1 MNWLAHLYLSKPND
15 EYRLG
20 NLLPDFARPPEYRHL
35 QPEILAGVACHNL
48 IDSFTDSHPV
58 FRQSINRLSPKYRR
72 FGGIII
78 DVFYDHLLTAEW
90 NCLGAPPLNEFTATV
105 HNGIAALYPLLPP
118 EVASRFEQVREAG
131 ILDSY
136 RSLDGVELALS
147 RINHRLR
154 GNVGLAAAVED
165 LRRHYDSLR
174 GDYELFFPEL
184 RGRVAQFQETQ
195 TQTIP
200 TVLKS

>member
-1 MNWLAHLYLSKPND
+1 MNWLAHLYLSKPSD

-20 NLLPDFARPPEYRHL
+20 NLLPDFARPSEYRHL

-58 FRQSINRLSPKYRR
+58 FRQSVNRLSPQYRR
-72 FGGIII
+72 FGGIVI

-90 NCLGAPPLNEFTATV
+90 DRLVATPLNEYTARVQDGLATF
-105 HNGIAALYPLLPP
+105 YPLLPP
-118 EVASRFEQVREAG
+118 EVASRFAQVREAG

-136 RSLDGVELALS
+136 QSLDGVELALS

-154 GNVGLAAAVED
+154 GDVGLAAAVED
-165 LRRHYDSLR
+165 LRRHYKSLR
-174 GDYELFFPEL
+174 EDYASFFPEL
-184 RGRVAQFQETQ
+184 RERVAQFQESQ
-195 TQTIP
+195 TQAVP